1 MASSVKSV
9 LACVGIGTS
18 SDVSVLLHGF
28 GFIRSRV
35 PTDPDTSVRAEVSL
49 LSHIQGIRGEHLNLN
64 VIRVGFDARP
74 ASSFDDDLQKLDYA
88 VYKTRNIYRQV
99 NVGVGRVQHWFI
111 DQADANGRDD
121 IGSEDEA
128 EALRDEWT
136 VPNDGVDAFMVRNI
150 SASFVGISPVG
161 GACDKDSKDDGLVAG
176 EINRSYDEIG
186 RTFAHEL
193 GHYFDLPH
201 NHGDKPD
208 CPDTTAGQNNLMAQ
222 TRCAI
227 STRNSTLLTSGQ
239 GSTIRSHCLVK
250 DDC

>member
-1 MASSVKSV
+1 MAASVKSV
-9 LACVGIGTS
+9 LGCLGIDTS
-18 SDVSVLLHGF
+18 NDVSILFHGF

-35 PTDPDTSVRAEVSL
+35 PTDPVTTVRAEVSL
-49 LSHIQGIRGEHLNLN
+49 LDHIRSVRGEKYNLN

-74 ASSFDDDLQKLDYA
+74 AASFDDDLEKLDYA
-88 VYKTRNIYRQV
+88 VYKTRSIYRQV
-99 NVGVGRVQHWFI
+99 NAGVGRVQHWFI
-111 DQADANGRDD
+111 DQADSNGRDD
-121 IGSEDEA
+121 ISSDDEA

-136 VPNDGVDAFMVRNI
+136 VPNDGVDAFVVRNI

-161 GACDKDSKDDGLVAG
+161 GACDKDSKDDGLLAG
-176 EINRSYDEIG
+176 EINRTYDQIA

-201 NHGDKPD
+201 NHGGSPD